1 MEWHVL
7 PGSGVKFARL
17 VAGNCHCRLAVR
29 SVYRQPE
36 KHLAQQKNQAFPP
49 NLETV
54 IRTRRQTLP
63 LFFPSLVAT
72 AVPAVFAGVFIV
84 AFVVVFASL
93 TAKSRVFGAKVSS
106 TELAEPT
113 LSPESFLFMPSWG
126 AWSGLTAPDPCSK
139 SSPLAAG
146 SPRRYSMPCS
156 RLSFSKLS
164 CLSARSA
171 CALTIFSGW
180 W

>member
-1 MEWHVL
+1 MLSLSASSELSL
-7 PGSGVKFARL
+7 PPARK
-17 VAGNCHCRLAVR
+17 VPYTTKV
-29 SVYRQPE
+29 
-36 KHLAQQKNQAFPP
+36 QAFPP

-72 AVPAVFAGVFIV
+72 AVPAVFAGIFIV

-93 TAKSRVFGAKVSS
+93 TAKSRAFGAKVSS

-113 LSPESFLFMPSWG
+113 LSPESFLFMPSWD

-171 CALTIFSGW
+171 CALTIFSG
-180 W
+180 